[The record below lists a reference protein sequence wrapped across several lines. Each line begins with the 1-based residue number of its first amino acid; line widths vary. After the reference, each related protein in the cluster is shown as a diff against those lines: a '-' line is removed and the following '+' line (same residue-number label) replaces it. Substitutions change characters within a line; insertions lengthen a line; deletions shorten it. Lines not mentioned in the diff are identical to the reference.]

1 MILEYLKAHNHIGK
15 SNAIKQKVLQ
25 DDLGFDRRVIRAEIE
40 KINNDPKTNVLINFC
55 NDGIYIVKTVD
66 EIRNLKA
73 RAVRA
78 IERNVQRFK
87 KCDIILASARQ
98 LDFEDLWDEDER
110 TLWNERN
117 ITID

>member
-15 SNAIKQKVLQ
+15 ANAVKQKLLQ
-25 DDLGFDRRVIRAEIE
+25 DDLGIDRRYIRAEIE
-40 KINNDPKTNVLINFC
+40 KINNDERTNVLINFC

-66 EIRNLKA
+66 EIRNLKS

-78 IERNVQRFK
+78 IERNVKRFK
-87 KCDIILASARQ
+87 KCDMILATNRQ

-110 TLWNERN
+110 NLWNERN
-117 ITID
+117 IEID